1 VIVEEV
7 VKSIG
12 TNDVVATEFD
22 DEGESEE
29 ETLLLLLFS
38 LFSDWAAGSEYCRLM
53 TV

>member
-12 TNDVVATEFD
+12 TNDVVATAFD
-22 DEGESEE
+22 DEGERSEE
-29 ETLLLLLFS
+29 ESLLLLL

>member
-1 VIVEEV
+1 MIVEEV

-12 TNDVVATEFD
+12 TNDVVATAFD

-29 ETLLLLLFS
+29 EFLLLLL

>member
-1 VIVEEV
+1 M
-7 VKSIG
+7 KSIG

-29 ETLLLLLFS
+29 ELLLLLFS
-38 LFSDWAAGSEYCRLM
+38 DWATGSEYCRLM

>member
-1 VIVEEV
+1 MIVEEV

-12 TNDVVATEFD
+12 TNDVAATEFD

-29 ETLLLLLFS
+29 ESLLLL

>member
-1 VIVEEV
+1 MIVEEV

-12 TNDVVATEFD
+12 TNDVAATEFD

-29 ETLLLLLFS
+29 ELLLL

>member
-12 TNDVVATEFD
+12 TNDVVATAFD
-22 DEGESEE
+22 DEGESLEE
-29 ETLLLLLFS
+29 LLLL

>member
-1 VIVEEV
+1 MIVEEV

-12 TNDVVATEFD
+12 TNDVAATEFD

-29 ETLLLLLFS
+29 ESLLL

>member
-1 VIVEEV
+1 MIVEEV

-12 TNDVVATEFD
+12 TNDVVATAFD
-22 DEGESEE
+22 DESESEE
-29 ETLLLLLFS
+29 EFLLLLL

>member
-1 VIVEEV
+1 MIVEEV

-12 TNDVVATEFD
+12 TNDVGVAEFD

-29 ETLLLLLFS
+29 SLLLLLLFS
-38 LFSDWAAGSEYCRLM
+38 DWATGSEYCRLM